1 MNARGFGRSS
11 WLGYC
16 LLAIILLSC
25 VVLFNRADD
34 NSATMAPNL
43 VFNR

>member
-1 MNARGFGRSS
+1 MNVRGFGRSS
-11 WLGYC
+11 WLRYG
-16 LLAIILLSC
+16 LLAVILLGC
-25 VVLFNRADD
+25 VMLFNRADD